1 MQISSL
7 PISSSSSLSNVDVS
21 IAVLAKNLDTIE
33 TLGQDMIRM
42 MEQSL
47 SPHLGQSIDI
57 RV

>member
-33 TLGQDMIRM
+33 TLGRDMIRM